1 MIRIKGREQAISS
14 SPAISILNLLQRN
27 RVSIQTLCGGR
38 AQCGRCLIRILSGA
52 ETMNKSNQREIDRLQ
67 ALNAGEDMRLA
78 CQSYTRGDI
87 EIEIINSGRSG

>member
-52 ETMNKSNQREIDRLQ
+52 ETMNKKNQREIIRLK
-67 ALNAGEDMRLA
+67 AMNAGVDMRLA
-78 CQSYTRGDI
+78 CQSYTRGDV
-87 EIEIINSGRSG
+87 EIEIINSGRPG

>member
-52 ETMNKSNQREIDRLQ
+52 EMMNKKNQREIIRLK
-67 ALNAGEDMRLA
+67 AMNAGEDMRLA

-87 EIEIINSGRSG
+87 EIEIINSGRPR